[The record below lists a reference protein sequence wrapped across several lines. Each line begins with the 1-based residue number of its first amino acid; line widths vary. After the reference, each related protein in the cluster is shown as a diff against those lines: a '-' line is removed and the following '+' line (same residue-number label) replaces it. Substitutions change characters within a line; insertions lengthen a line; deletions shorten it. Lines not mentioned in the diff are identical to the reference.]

1 MYYSEWFLPESRM
14 PYIVYDSVT
23 MDELT
28 ILKTDINTYVQQSVA
43 DFIMN
48 GVTDD
53 KWNAYKDQLNKMGL
67 ERLVEIYTE
76 GYNSTQG

>member
-1 MYYSEWFLPESRM
+1 M
-14 PYIVYDSVT
+14 PYIVYDNVT

>member
-1 MYYSEWFLPESRM
+1 
-14 PYIVYDSVT
+14 
-23 MDELT
+23 
-28 ILKTDINTYVQQSVA
+28 
-43 DFIMN
+43 MN

>member
-28 ILKTDINTYVQQSVA
+28 ILKTDINGYVQQSVA

-67 ERLVEIYTE
+67 ERLMEIYTE